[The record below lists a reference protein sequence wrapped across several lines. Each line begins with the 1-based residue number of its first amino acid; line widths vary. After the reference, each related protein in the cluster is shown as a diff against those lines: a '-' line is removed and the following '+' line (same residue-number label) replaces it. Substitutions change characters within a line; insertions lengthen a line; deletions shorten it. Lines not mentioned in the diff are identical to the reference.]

1 MPSSRDSGLEAATA
15 ADDSYARLVERFQHL
30 ARFRDAEAILY
41 WDRAVMMPPGA
52 AEARAAQLAAL
63 DRARHEILA
72 GEEIGAL
79 IEAAGARHDIGP
91 WETAN
96 LREMRRAHRHA
107 TAIDEALSGALVTA
121 GARCEMAWRE
131 AREKRDFGAVRAE
144 FAELLGLVRE
154 AALAKAAALGLDPY
168 DALLDAH
175 DPGLDRA
182 AIDPLFAE
190 LGEFLPALVER
201 VRARQAADGDVP
213 TPSGPIPAERQRA
226 LALRMMDVMGVDSAW
241 ARLDTSAHPFCG
253 GTPEDIRITTRFDE
267 GDFASGLF
275 AVVHEAGHA
284 LYERGLPESWRD
296 QPVGAACGMS
306 MHESQS
312 LLMEM
317 MVGRSSA
324 FARFAAPLLQDVLGV
339 AGPAWAADALYRA
352 FTRIKAG
359 LIRVEADE
367 VSYPLHVIVRY
378 RLEVAMVTGAL
389 EAADLPG
396 AWNEGMGRLL
406 GRVPSHDGEG
416 CLQDIHWYQGA
427 FGYFPAYAIGAALA
441 AQFFA
446 AAKRADPEIEP
457 AIGRGDLTRLNAWLA
472 RNVRAKAS
480 LATPR
485 DLVIAATGKPLDATD
500 LREHLEERYLEG
512 AA

>member
-1 MPSSRDSGLEAATA
+1 M
-15 ADDSYARLVERFQHL
+15 
-30 ARFRDAEAILY
+30 
-41 WDRAVMMPPGA
+41 
-52 AEARAAQLAAL
+52 
-63 DRARHEILA
+63 
-72 GEEIGAL
+72 
-79 IEAAGARHDIGP
+79 
-91 WETAN
+91 
-96 LREMRRAHRHA
+96 
-107 TAIDEALSGALVTA
+107 
-121 GARCEMAWRE
+121 
-131 AREKRDFGAVRAE
+131 
-144 FAELLGLVRE
+144 AELLGLVRE
-154 AALAKAAALGLDPY
+154 AALAKAAALWLDPY

-201 VRARQAADGDVP
+201 VRARQAGRTDAKP

-267 GDFASGLF
+267 RDFTSGLF

-317 MVGRSSA
+317 MVGRSRA

-339 AGPAWAADALYRA
+339 AGPAWEGDALYRA

-378 RLEVAMVTGAL
+378 RLEAAMVTGAL

-480 LATPR
+480 LCDAAGPR
-485 DLVIAATGKPLDATD
+485 DRGDRQAVGRHGLARASRGAISGGRRVTKGGPAPKRAVVAARSGAPL
-500 LREHLEERYLEG
+500 
-512 AA
+512 